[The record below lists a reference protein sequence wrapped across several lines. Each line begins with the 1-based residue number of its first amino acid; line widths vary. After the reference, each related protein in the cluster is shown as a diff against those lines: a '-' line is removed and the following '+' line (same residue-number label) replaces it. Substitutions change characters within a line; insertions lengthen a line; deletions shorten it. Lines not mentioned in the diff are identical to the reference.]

1 MAEEK
6 MDIDAA
12 EPSSRHLSASK
23 RTSLNTVPEAKRAK
37 LSLPQDQLTTVY
49 NELEKTSD
57 RRIWP
62 DIFERGGSPRMEML
76 MSSVLVVITR
86 LLSRT
91 DLKAIVLPKLDEDE
105 AAGVLAGFTADEI
118 NQFKDGLRKGV
129 VDKNWADLVAHR
141 TFLVPTITAAHSESL
156 K

>member
-1 MAEEK
+1 
-6 MDIDAA
+6 MDIDTA
-12 EPSSRHLSASK
+12 EPSSRYRSASK
-23 RTSLNTVPEAKRAK
+23 RTSLHTEDSLPEAKFAK
-37 LSLPQDQLTTVY
+37 LRLPQDQLTTVY
-49 NELEKTSD
+49 DELEKASD
-57 RRIWP
+57 RRMWSYV
-62 DIFERGGSPRMEML
+62 FERGGGPQIEEM
-76 MSSVLVVITR
+76 MSSALGVITL

-91 DLKAIVLPKLDEDE
+91 DLKAIVLPKLYEDE
-105 AAGVLAGFTADEI
+105 AVGVLAGFTADEI

>member
-6 MDIDAA
+6 MDINVV
-12 EPSSRHLSASK
+12 EPSSRYLSASK
-23 RTSLNTVPEAKRAK
+23 HTSLHTEDSLPEAKRAK
-37 LSLPQDQLTTVY
+37 LSLPPDQLTTVY
-49 NELEKTSD
+49 NELKKASYKKM
-57 RRIWP
+57 WSQV
-62 DIFERGGSPRMEML
+62 FRGDGSQMEDL
-76 MSSVLVVITR
+76 MSSVLVVVTR

-91 DLKAIVLPKLDEDE
+91 DLKAIVLPELDNDE

-141 TFLVPTITAAHSESL
+141 TF
-156 K
+156 